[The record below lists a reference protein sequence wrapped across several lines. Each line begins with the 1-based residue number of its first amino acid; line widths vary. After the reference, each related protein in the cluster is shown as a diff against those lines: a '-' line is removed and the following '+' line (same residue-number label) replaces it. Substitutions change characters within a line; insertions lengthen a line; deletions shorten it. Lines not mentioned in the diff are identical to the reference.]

1 MIGAKNTALKK
12 QVLNEYNIIMY
23 VIFTRTVVQIRI
35 GNETRG
41 FDLA

>member
-1 MIGAKNTALKK
+1 MISAKNTVLRT

-35 GNETRG
+35 GNETHG